1 MIGCGIPRRRG
12 ALTEAEAGNH
22 GPTGGLT
29 MTTRSTLWLA
39 SAYGFFTVAGLV
51 GNRAFLL
58 GAGAV
63 AVLGMLLDRRRAP
76 AHT

>member
-1 MIGCGIPRRRG
+1 
-12 ALTEAEAGNH
+12 
-22 GPTGGLT
+22 

-39 SAYGFFTVAGLV
+39 WAYGFFTVAGLV

-63 AVLGMLLDRRRAP
+63 AVLGIVRSRRRAP
-76 AHT
+76 APT